1 MKQVVKT
8 VRKGLKQNDTDER
21 NLERFE
27 AVVDELGRS
36 SFLASEK
43 SLEEPSWDIHGHIKR
58 AKAKFEYVKVA
69 EANLRKKLVRL
80 GRIQHED
87 ELEAIDSII
96 ESAYNSKKQ
105 LLWGQMEAPF
115 QVPAPSIESGEQYGL
130 FADSE

>member
-1 MKQVVKT
+1 MK
-8 VRKGLKQNDTDER
+8 RER
-21 NLERFE
+21 Q
-27 AVVDELGRS
+27 
-36 SFLASEK
+36 
-43 SLEEPSWDIHGHIKR
+43 
-58 AKAKFEYVKVA
+58 KFDYVKVA